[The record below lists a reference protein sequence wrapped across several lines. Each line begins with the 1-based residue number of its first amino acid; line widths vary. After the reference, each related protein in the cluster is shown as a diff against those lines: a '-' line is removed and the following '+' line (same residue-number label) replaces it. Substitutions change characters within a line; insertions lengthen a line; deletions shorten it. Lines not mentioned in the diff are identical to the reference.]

1 MAGKKFGMIVAAKV
15 PGSYHAMSESEQEL
29 PGKAFEEV
37 MGKYGAKVEFVRRYW
52 TSTFT
57 ADVSDV
63 FIFEFDDLMDAHNF
77 NQDLTKAM
85 AKTGDPDRYGET
97 VVIWV
102 GVNPDA

>member
-1 MAGKKFGMIVAAKV
+1 MIIAAKV
-15 PGSYHAMSESEQEL
+15 PGSYHTLSETEQEL

-37 MGKYGAKVEFVRRYW
+37 MGKYGGKVEFVRRYW

-63 FIFEFDDLMDAHNF
+63 FVFEFDDMMDAHNF
-77 NQDLTKAM
+77 SQDLTKAM
-85 AKTGDPDRYGET
+85 AKGGDPDRYGET